1 MFILHVKEKTVNR
14 SQKVE
19 WEQIARCFSP
29 VQFYLIFFKICSKH
43 FVREC
48 SYFTTTLFNIRNVFL
63 CCYFTYLKALEIS
76 FKFWDTQKQNAKLV
90 IWKSEILQTTRSY
103 KLYKQKIKKF
113 SASVVNVEPIA
124 MELSCQNSEGLNK
137 LTYMTVD
144 MFICTLRIF
153 IC

>member
-14 SQKVE
+14 SQKAE

-43 FVREC
+43 FVRDC

-103 KLYKQKIKKF
+103 KLYKKKIKKF
-113 SASVVNVEPIA
+113 QRKVFNHESFCVCCKRRTNCDGAFLP
-124 MELSCQNSEGLNK
+124 K
-137 LTYMTVD
+137 
-144 MFICTLRIF
+144 
-153 IC
+153 